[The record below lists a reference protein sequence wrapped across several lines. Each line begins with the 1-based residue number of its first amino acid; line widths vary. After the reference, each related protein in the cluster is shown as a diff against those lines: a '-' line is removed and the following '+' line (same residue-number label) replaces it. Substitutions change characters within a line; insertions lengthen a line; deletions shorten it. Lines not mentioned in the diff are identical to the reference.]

1 MNQRIRELAK
11 EATST
16 VSVNHEGYRV
26 KRYTE
31 QVEVFDKEKFA
42 ELIVRECV
50 DICYNHPARM
60 PSNNW
65 QGITVPLDIAQR
77 LEEHFGVEK

>member
-1 MNQRIRELAK
+1 MKERIRKLML
-11 EATST
+11 EADRETLLHTDDGSPYLIR
-16 VSVNHEGYRV
+16 E
-26 KRYTE
+26 
-31 QVEVFDKEKFA
+31 FDVEKFA

-65 QGITVPLDIAQR
+65 QGVTVPLDIAQR
-77 LEEHFGVEK
+77 LEEHFGVEE